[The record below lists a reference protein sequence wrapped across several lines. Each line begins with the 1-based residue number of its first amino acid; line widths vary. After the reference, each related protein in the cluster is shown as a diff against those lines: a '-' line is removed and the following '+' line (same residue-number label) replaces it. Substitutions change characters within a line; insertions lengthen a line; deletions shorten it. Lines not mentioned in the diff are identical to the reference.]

1 MKETVEWICFVI
13 GGILILSAVL
23 THIFKINLGGAS
35 VEGQSNL
42 GQKIVAFVAG
52 WIFVLIGGAFHGV
65 GMYLA
70 YDSRSIQPSA
80 QTNAQPSPLPFQD
93 TGNDAPGRVSSPDA
107 PSTPRSRESVEIS
120 GDWRSSDSFTYR
132 ITQTRNAIKV
142 DCMNV
147 YGQVVGDGTGSI
159 DGRTVKLTV
168 TFYLNGA
175 RAQGSCR
182 LQVSPEA
189 DGMSGTCQVGMAS
202 TMESWEKIE

>member
-52 WIFVLIGGAFHGV
+52 WIFVLIGGVFHGL
-65 GMYLA
+65 GMYIA
-70 YDSRSIQPSA
+70 YDSRSIQPS
-80 QTNAQPSPLPFQD
+80 
-93 TGNDAPGRVSSPDA
+93 APGRVSSPDA